1 MTVISLCRFIQGDI
15 CSILWGMLIMGEAV
29 HVWGQGVYRKSVT
42 FVDYS
47 SKPKVALKNK
57 Y

>member
-1 MTVISLCRFIQGDI
+1 
-15 CSILWGMLIMGEAV
+15 MGEAV
-29 HVWGQGVYRKSVT
+29 HVWGQSVYRKSVT
-42 FVDYS
+42 SVAYS

>member
-1 MTVISLCRFIQGDI
+1 MTMMSLCRFIQCDI
-15 CSILWGMLIMGEAV
+15 CSLLWGMLIMGEAV
-29 HVWGQGVYRKSVT
+29 HVWGQSVYRKSVT
-42 FVDYS
+42 SVAYS